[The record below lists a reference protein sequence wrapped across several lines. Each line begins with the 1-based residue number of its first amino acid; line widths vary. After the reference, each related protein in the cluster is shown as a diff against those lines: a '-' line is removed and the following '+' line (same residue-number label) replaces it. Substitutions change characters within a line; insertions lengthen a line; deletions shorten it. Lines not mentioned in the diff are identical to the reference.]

1 MARRLALLPVG
12 VLAISLAG
20 HVSAQGNA
28 GRVLSAPVL
37 VSAQSNVGQVLSDPA
52 GSAVCS
58 VADLQARAPSGTTVT
73 KATLVD
79 ASGNTPQHCL
89 VDGSVATPGNV
100 VSFRLGL
107 PASWNDKFY
116 FEGVGGFAGSIGSLR
131 AGLERG
137 YASASTDTGHQAATT
152 DASWALNNPAKRID
166 YAHRGTHVT
175 TVAAK
180 ELSQAYYG
188 RAPRRAYFNG
198 CSNGGRQALMEAQRY
213 PDDFDGIIA
222 GDPALG
228 TLGQIRRTLTFQ
240 QTLSSGD
247 RFLPATKLKVLS
259 KAVVASCD
267 GRDGLVDG
275 LITDPRACGFRPET
289 IACSGPDGPDCLTSG
304 QIETVKAIYGDMR
317 TPSGEVLPG
326 FPVGHED
333 GTSGW
338 QAWMTGAG
346 EPVAGADGT
355 LSFGATA
362 PLGFRFQEGFL
373 RYLAFEDDQNFD
385 WRTFSFE
392 RHGSKLVA
400 AAKTFSPTDPDLSAL
415 RKRGGKLILYHGWA
429 DPGISAYGTLAYYDA
444 VAKAAGGQNQSDEF
458 VKLFMVPGMHHCPG
472 NGPGPNTF
480 DMLTALEN
488 WVERGIAPTSV
499 VASHLTAGTVDRT
512 RPVCA
517 YPMVAKYRGS
527 GSIDVAESFRC
538 EAP

>member
-1 MARRLALLPVG
+1 MARRSALLLLG
-12 VLAISLAG
+12 VLTISLAA
-20 HVSAQGNA
+20 HIA
-28 GRVLSAPVL
+28 
-37 VSAQSNVGQVLSDPA
+37 AQSN
-52 GSAVCS
+52 GSAACTVT
-58 VADLQARAPSGTTVT
+58 DLQARAPAGTTIT
-73 KATLVD
+73 KAVLVD
-79 ASGNTPQHCL
+79 VAGATPQHCQ
-89 VDGSVATPGNV
+89 VEGSVATPGNA

-116 FEGVGGFAGSIGSLR
+116 FEGVAGFAGSIGSLR

-137 YASASTDTGHQAATT
+137 YASASTDTGHQAGTT
-152 DASWALNNPAKRID
+152 DASWALNNPSKRID

-175 TVAAK
+175 AVAAK

-188 RAPRRAYFNG
+188 RAPRHAYFNG
-198 CSNGGRQALMEAQRY
+198 CSNGGRQALMEVQRY
-213 PDDFDGIIA
+213 PDDFDGVIA

-240 QTLSSGD
+240 QTLSSSQ
-247 RFLPATKLKVLS
+247 RFLPATKLKTLA
-259 KAVVASCD
+259 KAVIASCD
-267 GRDGLVDG
+267 GSDGLVDG
-275 LITDPRACGFRPET
+275 LISDPRACNFRPET
-289 IACSGPDGPDCLTSG
+289 LACKESDGPDCLTSG
-304 QIETVKAIYGDMR
+304 QVETVKAIYADIR
-317 TPSGEVLPG
+317 TPSGQVLPG

-338 QAWMTGAG
+338 QAWITGAG
-346 EPVAGADGT
+346 EPSAASDGT
-355 LSFGATA
+355 LSFGANA

-392 RHGSKLVA
+392 RHGSKLA
-400 AAKTFSPTDPDLSAL
+400 ADAKAFNPTDPDLSAF
-415 RKRGGKLILYHGWA
+415 RKRAGKLILYHGWS

-488 WVERGIAPTSV
+488 WVERGVAPTSV
-499 VASHLTAGTVDRT
+499 VASHATSGTVDRT

-517 YPMVAKYRGS
+517 YPMTAKYRGT
-527 GSIDVAESFRC
+527 GSIDSAENFRC